1 MKKLGMEMTRR
12 QIAELA
18 NQSRGALLSRLHDGG
33 RDMPSFGHLN
43 ELEIGSLLAYLNQL
57 ADVPGASK
65 DGAGSKGTAIRES
78 PIRIGELIVKST
90 CHLCHAA
97 TGKNPTPAEMFAGAI
112 PPLSAI
118 PTRVDQAQL
127 VRKVTRGATVL
138 MGSPASP
145 YRGRMPVFNYLTEDE
160 AADVYKY
167 LTQYPPE
174 ELGIFNRS
182 AQATIGGTPN
192 PPPSSANLSEEAEA
206 NQHTALSRSPRPGE
220 NPQSI
225 FLPAGMALFAVVLT
239 SMCWIILHEFRRLST
254 EAVVTTNPQREETC
268 RAAWFRVRSP
278 GDLITDAS
286 GARVESSTK
295 SLSPWVDERKI
306 S

>member
-1 MKKLGMEMTRR
+1 MT
-12 QIAELA
+12 
-18 NQSRGALLSRLHDGG
+18 
-33 RDMPSFGHLN
+33 
-43 ELEIGSLLAYLNQL
+43 
-57 ADVPGASK
+57 
-65 DGAGSKGTAIRES
+65 
-78 PIRIGELIVKST
+78 
-90 CHLCHAA
+90 
-97 TGKNPTPAEMFAGAI
+97 
-112 PPLSAI
+112 
-118 PTRVDQAQL
+118 
-127 VRKVTRGATVL
+127 
-138 MGSPASP
+138 
-145 YRGRMPVFNYLTEDE
+145 
-160 AADVYKY
+160 
-167 LTQYPPE
+167 
-174 ELGIFNRS
+174 
-182 AQATIGGTPN
+182 GTPN
-192 PPPSSANLSEEAEA
+192 PPPSSANLTEEAEA